1 MDKNKTNL
9 TIEQSLGCLK
19 EINLGNVPAL
29 APSWADRTNKFSV
42 TRECIR
48 CWQDYGQYSED
59 RLNILINGASNN
71 IVINGYTFFPVVKD
85 IFYWQLSSSVAR
97 HTFTLN
103 YRTPTGELSES
114 TFTIRSAEVLPF
126 IIYAMVL
133 ISKMGEDALTV
144 WQLMNNTTPFTLG
157 ELIDRIKSLQDSA
170 KSIIGEYP
178 FMERFFQDIIKC
190 IADEAKKRLSE
201 VYLLR

>member
-29 APSWADRTNKFSV
+29 APSWADR
-42 TRECIR
+42 
-48 CWQDYGQYSED
+48 
-59 RLNILINGASNN
+59 
-71 IVINGYTFFPVVKD
+71 
-85 IFYWQLSSSVAR
+85 
-97 HTFTLN
+97 
-103 YRTPTGELSES
+103 
-114 TFTIRSAEVLPF
+114 
-126 IIYAMVL
+126 
-133 ISKMGEDALTV
+133 
-144 WQLMNNTTPFTLG
+144 
-157 ELIDRIKSLQDSA
+157 IKSLQDSA

-178 FMERFFQDIIKC
+178 FMEKFFQDIIKC